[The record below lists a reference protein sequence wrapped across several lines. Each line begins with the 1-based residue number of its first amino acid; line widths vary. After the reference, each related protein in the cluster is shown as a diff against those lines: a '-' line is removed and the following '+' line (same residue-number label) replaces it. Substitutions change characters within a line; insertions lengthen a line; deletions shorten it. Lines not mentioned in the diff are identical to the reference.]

1 MKTKEGKKPSALDRQ
16 LDRYLQYLQEHARTV
31 NVVIVAVILAASLFI
46 RVNSMVH
53 KEQLHS
59 DEVFSMMLCNAN
71 PYYSHPIPDG
81 TYTGEQLKDMIA
93 NHGDTGVKGL
103 FHDLGQL
110 WVNNND
116 APHASLY
123 YMLLRVALT
132 GYDSYDLH
140 EFIYR
145 GVGLNL
151 VFFLLSF
158 LLMYKLLRRIF
169 GDRMLLV
176 YVGLTLAFCNMF
188 SVANTL
194 LIREYQMAETFVLL
208 LSYVAVGFVAAMRRG
223 EAVDRR
229 RLLAWLSVSV
239 ALVVSTGYFNVYF
252 ICLLGLML
260 IVMACR
266 RSRGRDALVVV
277 ASGLLGLV
285 IAYVLYPGFF
295 NVVLHK
301 TVHQSMAFNDF
312 YGAMR
317 EVFGGK
323 LFRLMFFSYGKWIV
337 LAALL
342 AGILARN
349 RKRLFASDSYMWLP
363 VIALVCMPI
372 INYTSVLKEPR
383 YYFCL
388 TPVLMLLVPGCLSVL
403 SDLWRRYFSIL
414 TVSFFII
421 VACFFTLSPLYGWTQ
436 VRADLSRPA
445 TIYGLNPNEVVQLIP
460 CMTDNVSY
468 GVLGKD
474 ADLTK
479 GMKPGDQKWVV
490 SRTGA
495 WDGNVFYYQGK
506 RLWSKH
512 IYLFLLTYDP
522 QKNNQ

>member
-93 NHGDTGVKGL
+93 NHGDTGMKGL

-176 YVGLTLAFCNMF
+176 
-188 SVANTL
+188 
-194 LIREYQMAETFVLL
+194 
-208 LSYVAVGFVAAMRRG
+208 
-223 EAVDRR
+223 
-229 RLLAWLSVSV
+229 
-239 ALVVSTGYFNVYF
+239 
-252 ICLLGLML
+252 
-260 IVMACR
+260 
-266 RSRGRDALVVV
+266 
-277 ASGLLGLV
+277 
-285 IAYVLYPGFF
+285 
-295 NVVLHK
+295 
-301 TVHQSMAFNDF
+301 
-312 YGAMR
+312 
-317 EVFGGK
+317 
-323 LFRLMFFSYGKWIV
+323 
-337 LAALL
+337 
-342 AGILARN
+342 
-349 RKRLFASDSYMWLP
+349 
-363 VIALVCMPI
+363 
-372 INYTSVLKEPR
+372 
-383 YYFCL
+383 
-388 TPVLMLLVPGCLSVL
+388 
-403 SDLWRRYFSIL
+403 
-414 TVSFFII
+414 
-421 VACFFTLSPLYGWTQ
+421 
-436 VRADLSRPA
+436 
-445 TIYGLNPNEVVQLIP
+445 
-460 CMTDNVSY
+460 
-468 GVLGKD
+468 
-474 ADLTK
+474 
-479 GMKPGDQKWVV
+479 
-490 SRTGA
+490 
-495 WDGNVFYYQGK
+495 
-506 RLWSKH
+506 
-512 IYLFLLTYDP
+512 
-522 QKNNQ
+522 